1 MSPNST
7 ATLGYFCPK
16 QKQKSIPWDVF
27 FISGM
32 LVKMKG
38 ESRAEITY
46 ECADFCYQVLLKW
59 FGEKIADPQLTVGKF
74 GSEWDRF
81 ILRNTETR

>member
-1 MSPNST
+1 M
-7 ATLGYFCPK
+7 F
-16 QKQKSIPWDVF
+16 F

-59 FGEKIADPQLTVGKF
+59 FGEKIADPQLTMGIF
-74 GSEWDRF
+74 GSE
-81 ILRNTETR
+81 

>member
-1 MSPNST
+1 MSKTKTEVNPM
-7 ATLGYFCPK
+7 GCF
-16 QKQKSIPWDVF
+16 F

-59 FGEKIADPQLTVGKF
+59 FGEKIADPQLTMGKF
-74 GSEWDRF
+74 GSEWDRS

>member
-7 ATLGYFCPK
+7 ATLGYFAQNK
-16 QKQKSIPWDVF
+16 NRSQSHGMFF

-59 FGEKIADPQLTVGKF
+59 FGEKIADPQLTMGIF
-74 GSEWDRF
+74 GSE
-81 ILRNTETR
+81 